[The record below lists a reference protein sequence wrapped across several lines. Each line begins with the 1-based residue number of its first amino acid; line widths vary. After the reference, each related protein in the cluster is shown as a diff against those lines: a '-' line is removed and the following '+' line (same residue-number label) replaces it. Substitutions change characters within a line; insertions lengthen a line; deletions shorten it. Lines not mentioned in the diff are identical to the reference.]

1 MTHDPNSLSRKA
13 DILKTILREMQSI
26 AVAFSGGVD
35 STLLLKMATDV
46 LGRDRVLA
54 VTVISQLTAGQERED
69 AARLA
74 KLIGVPHIQV
84 ESDDL
89 ADPAFTVNPVDK
101 CYLCKK
107 KRFTHLNALARE
119 RSFQTVADGSNRDD
133 EKDYRPGMKAVAE
146 LGIRSPLCEA
156 GLDKQE
162 IRQLSRQLGLPTWD
176 KSSMACLA
184 SRIPYHQAIT
194 AEKLRQIDEGE
205 SFLRRMKLSGQIRVR
220 HHGSLARLEVAAED
234 IAVLADEFHRCQ
246 VVEFFKKLGFA
257 HVTLDLEGY
266 AMGSLNRDI
275 AVKGIK

>member
-1 MTHDPNSLSRKA
+1 MTHDPNSLNRKA
-13 DILKTILREMQSI
+13 DTLKTILREMQSI

-74 KLIGVPHIQV
+74 ELIGVPHIQV

-107 KRFTHLNALARE
+107 KRFTRLNALARE

-133 EKDYRPGMKAVAE
+133 EKDYRPGMKAVSE

-220 HHGSLARLEVAAED
+220 HHGSLARLEVAVED
-234 IAVLADEFHRCQ
+234 ISVLADEFHRAQ

-257 HVTLDLEGY
+257 HVSLDLEGY

>member
-1 MTHDPNSLSRKA
+1 MTPDANILNRKT
-13 DILKTILREMQSI
+13 DTLKTILLEMQSI

-46 LGRDRVLA
+46 LGRGRVLA
-54 VTVISQLTAGQERED
+54 VTVISQLTAARERED
-69 AARLA
+69 AVRLA
-74 KLIGVPHIQV
+74 ELIGVPHIQV

-107 KRFTHLNALARE
+107 KRFTQLNALARE
-119 RSFQTVADGSNRDD
+119 RNFQTVADGSNRDD
-133 EKDYRPGMKAVAE
+133 ENDYRPGMKAVVE

-156 GLDKQE
+156 GLEKHE

-184 SRIPYHQAIT
+184 SRIPYHQTIT

-234 IAVLADEFHRCQ
+234 IAVLADEFHRGQ

-257 HVTLDLEGY
+257 HVSLDLEGY

-275 AVKGIK
+275 AVKGIE